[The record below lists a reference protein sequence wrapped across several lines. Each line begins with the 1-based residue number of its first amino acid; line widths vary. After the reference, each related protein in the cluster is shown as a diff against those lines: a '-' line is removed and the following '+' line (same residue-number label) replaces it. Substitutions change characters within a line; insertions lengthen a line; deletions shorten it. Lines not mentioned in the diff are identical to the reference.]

1 MRYSEIDAQG
11 HVNNANYLSYFEVGR
26 VEWLRD
32 AGLPYR
38 ELERRGLGFVVVEA
52 LVHYHSAAFFDDEL
66 TVRTELAEA
75 GRVTLRFGYEV
86 LRGGERLATGH
97 TRHACVRLPGG
108 KPVRMPAE
116 VRALAEDAGTG

>member
-32 AGLPYR
+32 AGLSYR
-38 ELERRGLGFVVVEA
+38 ELERRGFGFVVVEA
-52 LVHYHSAAFFDDEL
+52 LVHYHSAAYFDDEL

-75 GRVTLRFGYEV
+75 GRVSLRFGYEV
-86 LRGGERLATGH
+86 LRGGERVATGH
-97 TRHACVRLPGG
+97 THHACVRLPDG